1 MSQNTNIV
9 RITIPKN
16 KFFRYWFECLSPFH
30 KQPARYMDIYAA
42 FLKYRFELS
51 KVIKDEEI
59 LDNVLFSDD
68 IKKKIR
74 ADCSISQQH
83 FQVIMTKL
91 RQAGLIENNKLNKK
105 YIPNIEEDGKEFRL
119 IFHFELQ

>member
-1 MSQNTNIV
+1 MSKNANIV

-16 KFFRYWFECLSPFH
+16 KFFRYWFECMYPCH
-30 KQPARYMDIYAA
+30 KQPSRYMDIYSS

-74 ADCSISQQH
+74 GDCNISQ
-83 FQVIMTKL
+83 
-91 RQAGLIENNKLNKK
+91 
-105 YIPNIEEDGKEFRL
+105 
-119 IFHFELQ
+119 